1 MSKTHTEFFEK
12 MLEFFPSTTEA
23 YSESVKKYGKVLE
36 TVVVE
41 DVFMPQILELLNKD
55 TDSQLLENIFIYFEE
70 IVNSDDLH
78 LINVLSITVLEILG
92 NDKKILETAK
102 KYMGKKTK
110 VLQIKANETLGR
122 L

>member
-12 MLEFFPSTTEA
+12 MQEFFPSTTEA
-23 YSESVKKYGKVLE
+23 YNKSVKEYGKVLE

-55 TDSQLLENIFIYFEE
+55 TDSQLLENIFTYFEE
-70 IVNSDDLH
+70 IVSSDDLH